1 MKKLVLANIIA
12 CLLFSFSLSAQNKQ
26 DKNQVDFSLA
36 KQYMGEEKFEEAIGL
51 LEDLLDKKF
60 DNSYYQLLNE
70 AYTKTNQTKKQE
82 KLIKHSIKK
91 NKDNPLYVIDLGM
104 FYFNNNE
111 QDKAKDQFEKVIK
124 NLKANNSEIT
134 KVANYFSSARQYEYA
149 SQAYKQGRKLFNDDT
164 KYTYEITYIYQMLG
178 KNDEIAKEY
187 LVWLRKDPK
196 ALNQIEVNINNLFY
210 RDKDDKLY
218 ETFSNV
224 VLEEVKKDTKNQQF
238 NLLYYWLLMKKNDY
252 SSAFI
257 QAKAIDKRFNNS
269 DGFQVNEYCQMAMN
283 NNRFEYALQ
292 GFEFLSKQ
300 GEEMME
306 KYQVKQ
312 NILNCLY
319 NQFIQKSTHTQKEIS
334 SLEKEYKQFFT
345 SEGYTYKTAKTM
357 QQYADVLAYWIN
369 QPQEAID
376 LLDTIIAMRQ
386 IPNQLRA
393 ECKLT
398 RADIFLINGDIWEA
412 SLIYSQVEK
421 DFKNETIG
429 SEAKL
434 RNALL
439 SYFTGDF
446 PWALSQADALRS
458 STTKLIAN
466 DAMELSLLINE
477 NMDEDSTYRGLTWFA
492 KADFALY
499 QNKLQEAET
508 YLDSIDNWYVLHP
521 LFDEVL
527 YKRAQI
533 AIKEDNYQKADSL
546 LGVLIMKYPIDLM
559 ADDALML
566 LAQINEEKFNNKT
579 KAKEYYEKIIL
590 DYSSSLYINQA
601 RKKYKEL
608 STSN

>member
-111 QDKAKDQFEKVIK
+111 QDKAKDQFDKVIE
-124 NLKANNSEIT
+124 NLRANNSEIT
-134 KVANYFSSARQYEYA
+134 KVANYFSSLRQYEYA

-178 KNDEIAKEY
+178 KNDEIAREY

-369 QPQEAID
+369 QPQEAVD

-398 RADIFLINGDIWEA
+398 RADIFLINGDVWQA
-412 SLIYSQVEK
+412 SLTYSQVEK

-429 SEAKL
+429 SEAKF

-546 LGVLIMKYPIDLM
+546 LGTLIMKYPSDLM

-566 LAQINEEKFNNKT
+566 LAQINEEKFNNKA

>member
-1 MKKLVLANIIA
+1 MKKLVLVNIIA

-26 DKNQVDFSLA
+26 DKDQVDFSLA

-60 DNSYYQLLNE
+60 DDNYYQLLNE
-70 AYTKTNQTKKQE
+70 AYKKTSQDKKQE
-82 KLIKHSIKK
+82 KLIKNSIKK
-91 NKDNPLYVIDLGM
+91 NKTNPLYVIDLGV

-111 QDKAKDQFEKVIK
+111 QDNAKTQFDKVIK
-124 NLKANNSEIT
+124 NLRANNSEIT

-149 SQAYKQGRKLFNDDT
+149 LLTYKQGRTLFNDET

-178 KNDEIAKEY
+178 KNDEIAREY
-187 LVWLRKDPK
+187 LLWLKKDPK
-196 ALNQIEVNINNLFY
+196 MLNQIEVNINNLFY

-224 VLEEVKKDTKNQQF
+224 VLEEVKKDSKNQQF

-257 QAKAIDKRFNNS
+257 QAKAIDKRFNHS
-269 DGFQVNEYCQMAMN
+269 DGFQVNEFCQMAIN
-283 NNRFEYALQ
+283 NNQFEYALK
-292 GFEFLSKQ
+292 GFEYLSKQ
-300 GEEMME
+300 GEDIME
-306 KYQVKQ
+306 KYQIKQ
-312 NILNCLY
+312 NILTCLY
-319 NQFIQKSTHTQKEIS
+319 NQFIQKSSHTQKEINL
-334 SLEKEYKQFFT
+334 LEKEYNQFFT
-345 SEGYTYKTAKTM
+345 SEGYTNKTAKTM

-369 QPQEAID
+369 QPQEAVDI
-376 LLDTIIAMRQ
+376 LDTIIAMRQ

-412 SLIYSQVEK
+412 SLTYSQVEK

-429 SEAKL
+429 SEAKF

-446 PWALSQADALRS
+446 AWALSQADALRS

-466 DAMELSLLINE
+466 DAMELSLLIKE
-477 NMDEDSTYRGLTWFA
+477 NMDQDSTYKGLTWFA

-499 QNKLQEAET
+499 QNKLQEAKT

-533 AIKEDNYQKADSL
+533 AIKENNYQTADSL
-546 LGVLIMKYPIDLM
+546 LETLIMKYPYDLM

-566 LAQINEEKFNNKT
+566 LAQINEGELNNKK

-601 RKKYKEL
+601 RKKYNEL
-608 STSN
+608 STLD

>member
-1 MKKLVLANIIA
+1 MRKLVLVNIVA

-104 FYFNNNE
+104 FYYNNNE
-111 QDKAKDQFEKVIK
+111 QDKAKDQFDKVIE

-134 KVANYFSSARQYEYA
+134 KVANYFSSLRQYEYA

-178 KNDEIAKEY
+178 KNDEIAREY

-306 KYQVKQ
+306 KYQIKQ

-319 NQFIQKSTHTQKEIS
+319 NQFIQKSTHTQKEINN
-334 SLEKEYKQFFT
+334 LEKEYKQFFT

-369 QPQEAID
+369 QPQEAVD

-429 SEAKL
+429 SEAKF

-566 LAQINEEKFNNKT
+566 LAQINEEKFNNKA
-579 KAKEYYEKIIL
+579 KAREYYEKIIL

>member
-1 MKKLVLANIIA
+1 MKKLVLANIVA

-124 NLKANNSEIT
+124 NLRANNSEIT

-178 KNDEIAKEY
+178 KNDEIAREY

-369 QPQEAID
+369 QPQEAVD

-398 RADIFLINGDIWEA
+398 RADIFLINGDVWQA

-429 SEAKL
+429 SEAKF

-546 LGVLIMKYPIDLM
+546 LGTLIMKYPIDLM

-566 LAQINEEKFNNKT
+566 LAQINEEKFNNKA

>member
-1 MKKLVLANIIA
+1 MRKLVLVNIIA

-26 DKNQVDFSLA
+26 DKSQVDFSLA

-70 AYTKTNQTKKQE
+70 AYTKTSQTKKQE
-82 KLIKHSIKK
+82 KLIKSSIKK

-104 FYFNNNE
+104 FYYNNNE
-111 QDKAKDQFEKVIK
+111 QDKAKDQFDKVIK

-149 SQAYKQGRKLFNDDT
+149 LETYKQARKLFNDNT

-178 KNDEIAKEY
+178 KNDEIAREY
-187 LVWLRKDPK
+187 LVWLKKEPK
-196 ALNQIEVNINNLFY
+196 MLSQIEVNINNLFY

-306 KYQVKQ
+306 KYQIKQ

-334 SLEKEYKQFFT
+334 SLEKEYRQFFS
-345 SEGYTYKTAKTM
+345 SEGYTSKTAKTM

-369 QPQEAID
+369 RPQEAVD
-376 LLDTIIAMRQ
+376 LLDTIISMRQ

-398 RADIFLINGDIWEA
+398 RADIFLINGDIWQA
-412 SLIYSQVEK
+412 SLTYSQVEK

-429 SEAKL
+429 SEAKF

-477 NMDEDSTYRGLTWFA
+477 NMDEDSTYKGLTWFA

-499 QNKLQEAET
+499 QNKLQEAEN

-546 LGVLIMKYPIDLM
+546 LGTLIMKYPSDLM

-566 LAQINEEKFNNKT
+566 LAQINEEKFQNKA

>member
-124 NLKANNSEIT
+124 NLRANNSEIT

-178 KNDEIAKEY
+178 KNDEIAREY
-187 LVWLRKDPK
+187 LVWLKKDPK

-369 QPQEAID
+369 QPQEAVD

-429 SEAKL
+429 SEAKF

-546 LGVLIMKYPIDLM
+546 LGTLIMKYPSDLM

-566 LAQINEEKFNNKT
+566 LAQINEEKFNNKA

>member
-1 MKKLVLANIIA
+1 MKKLVLVNIVA

-26 DKNQVDFSLA
+26 DKSQVDFSLA

-124 NLKANNSEIT
+124 NLRANNSEIT
-134 KVANYFSSARQYEYA
+134 KVANYFSSLRQYEYA

-178 KNDEIAKEY
+178 KNDEIAREY

-369 QPQEAID
+369 QPQEAVD

-398 RADIFLINGDIWEA
+398 RADIFLINGDVWQA
-412 SLIYSQVEK
+412 SLTYSQVEK

-429 SEAKL
+429 SEAKF

-546 LGVLIMKYPIDLM
+546 LGTLIMKYPSDLM

>member
-1 MKKLVLANIIA
+1 MKKLVLVNIVA

-111 QDKAKDQFEKVIK
+111 QDKAKDQFDKVIE
-124 NLKANNSEIT
+124 NLRANNSEIT
-134 KVANYFSSARQYEYA
+134 KVANYFSSLRQYEYA
-149 SQAYKQGRKLFNDDT
+149 SQTYKQGRKLFNDDT

-178 KNDEIAKEY
+178 KNDEIAREY

-369 QPQEAID
+369 QPQEAVD

-429 SEAKL
+429 SEAKF

-566 LAQINEEKFNNKT
+566 LAQINEEKFNNKA

>member
-1 MKKLVLANIIA
+1 MKKLVLVNIVA

-104 FYFNNNE
+104 FYYNNNE
-111 QDKAKDQFEKVIK
+111 QDKAKDQFDKVIE

-134 KVANYFSSARQYEYA
+134 KVANYFSSLRQYEYA

-178 KNDEIAKEY
+178 KNDEIAREY

-369 QPQEAID
+369 QPQEAVD

-429 SEAKL
+429 SEAKF

-546 LGVLIMKYPIDLM
+546 LGTLIMKYPIDLM

-566 LAQINEEKFNNKT
+566 LAQINEEKFNNKA

>member
-26 DKNQVDFSLA
+26 DKSQVDFSLA

-104 FYFNNNE
+104 FYYNNNE

-134 KVANYFSSARQYEYA
+134 KVANYFSSLRQYEYA
-149 SQAYKQGRKLFNDDT
+149 SQTYKQGRKLFNDDT

-178 KNDEIAKEY
+178 KNDEIAREY
-187 LVWLRKDPK
+187 LVWLKKDPK

-306 KYQVKQ
+306 KYQIKQ

-369 QPQEAID
+369 QPQEAVD

-398 RADIFLINGDIWEA
+398 RADIFLINGDIWQA
-412 SLIYSQVEK
+412 SLTYSQVEK

-429 SEAKL
+429 SEAKF

-566 LAQINEEKFNNKT
+566 LAQINEEKFNNKA

>member
-1 MKKLVLANIIA
+1 MKKLVLVNIVA

-111 QDKAKDQFEKVIK
+111 QDKAKDQFDKVIE

-149 SQAYKQGRKLFNDDT
+149 SQTYKQGRKLFNDDT

-178 KNDEIAKEY
+178 KNDEIAREY

-369 QPQEAID
+369 QPQEAVD

-429 SEAKL
+429 SEAKF

-566 LAQINEEKFNNKT
+566 LAQINEEKFNNKA

>member
-1 MKKLVLANIIA
+1 MRKLVLVNIVA

-104 FYFNNNE
+104 FYYNNNE
-111 QDKAKDQFEKVIK
+111 QDKAKDQFDKVIE
-124 NLKANNSEIT
+124 NLRANNSEIT
-134 KVANYFSSARQYEYA
+134 KVANYFSSLRQYEYA

-178 KNDEIAKEY
+178 KNDEIAREY

-334 SLEKEYKQFFT
+334 NLEKEYKQFFT

-369 QPQEAID
+369 QPQEAVD

-429 SEAKL
+429 SEAKF

-546 LGVLIMKYPIDLM
+546 LGALIMKYPIDLM

-566 LAQINEEKFNNKT
+566 LAQINEEKFNNKA

>member
-104 FYFNNNE
+104 FYYNNNE
-111 QDKAKDQFEKVIK
+111 QDKAKDQFDKVIE
-124 NLKANNSEIT
+124 NLRANNSEIT

-306 KYQVKQ
+306 KYQIKQ

-369 QPQEAID
+369 QPQEAVD

-398 RADIFLINGDIWEA
+398 RADIFLINGDVWQA

-429 SEAKL
+429 SEAKF

-566 LAQINEEKFNNKT
+566 LAQINEEKFNNKA

>member
-1 MKKLVLANIIA
+1 MRKLILVNIIA

-26 DKNQVDFSLA
+26 DKSQVDFSLA

-70 AYTKTNQTKKQE
+70 AYTKTSQTKKQE
-82 KLIKHSIKK
+82 KLIKSSIKK

-104 FYFNNNE
+104 FYYNNNE
-111 QDKAKDQFEKVIK
+111 QDKAKDQFDKVIK

-149 SQAYKQGRKLFNDDT
+149 LETYKQARKLFNDNT

-178 KNDEIAKEY
+178 KNDEIAREY
-187 LVWLRKDPK
+187 LVWLRKEPK
-196 ALNQIEVNINNLFY
+196 MLSQIEVNINNLFY

-306 KYQVKQ
+306 KYQIKQ

-334 SLEKEYKQFFT
+334 SLEKEYKQFFS
-345 SEGYTYKTAKTM
+345 SEGYTSKTAKTM

-369 QPQEAID
+369 RPQEAVD
-376 LLDTIIAMRQ
+376 LLDTIISMRQ

-398 RADIFLINGDIWEA
+398 RADIFLINGDIWQA
-412 SLIYSQVEK
+412 SLTYSQVEK

-429 SEAKL
+429 SEAKF

-477 NMDEDSTYRGLTWFA
+477 NMDEDSTYKGLTWFA

-499 QNKLQEAET
+499 QNKLQEAEN

-546 LGVLIMKYPIDLM
+546 LGTLIMKYPSDLM

-566 LAQINEEKFNNKT
+566 LAQINEEKFQNKA